1 MDILKSFSLCDSEY
15 PINIQGTIENPLFQS
30 NQIAKLLGMK
40 SINKQIMNFNDTQK
54 VITESNT
61 LGGVQKMSFLT
72 EKGLYRLIGR
82 SNKPIAEKFQ
92 NWVCDIIKEIRLTG
106 EYKLKEQ
113 LEKSQQHWE
122 INKALIMHQSKLNI
136 HSKFLELYHLKNVVY
151 ICKLKDETEDK
162 YIIKIGSTQN
172 IKERIHNI
180 SNNYGYAPLLLDIY
194 ECANHT
200 KFENWIRSNPSIKY
214 LYFPIIKKNG
224 ISTRETFL
232 VNEQNYNLIIILI
245 KNEIKLFNQTTHYE
259 KNIEKLIELEDKKK
273 INLELEYKKEEKK
286 LEVIYK
292 TQEIDK
298 EKKTQDIQTQDIQT
312 QNIQTQDIQTQDIQT
327 QDIQTQDI
335 QTQDIQTQDIQTQ
348 DLLSQNNNIQFI
360 KSRENT
366 RSPKVYQYDP
376 VTLELLH
383 IYDSIISVIRNVNGS
398 SSSALKEASRK
409 NTIYKYYRWL
419 LIDRNITDTTDII
432 IPPTIKSVSQ
442 NIEYIAMID
451 IQQKKIMDVFAS
463 QKDAALSRNLAGY
476 STISRAI
483 KQNSIS
489 SGHYW
494 KLFKNC
500 SQDMR
505 TIYLKNNTLP
515 EKFSRTSHINVLQID
530 PITNKV
536 ITTYKSITDVIL
548 KYQMSRLTLK
558 KFADNNEI
566 HKCFKWKIIN
576 VNE

>member
-1 MDILKSFSLCDSEY
+1 MDILKSFSLCGSEY

-92 NWVCDIIKEIRLTG
+92 NWVCDVIKEIRLTG

-113 LEKSQQHWE
+113 FEKSKQHWE
-122 INKALIMHQSKLNI
+122 INKTLIMHQAKLNV

-151 ICKLKDETEDK
+151 ICKLKDELEDK

-180 SNNYGYAPLLLDIY
+180 SNNYGHPPLLLDIY

-200 KFENWIRSNPSIKY
+200 KFENWIRSNPSIKH
-214 LYFPIIKKNG
+214 LYFPIMKKNG

-232 VNEQNYNLIIILI
+232 VNDQNYNLIIILI
-245 KNEIKLFNQTTHYE
+245 RNEIKLFNQTTHYE
-259 KNIEKLIELEDKKK
+259 QNIEKLIELEDKKK

-298 EKKTQDIQTQDIQT
+298 EKKIEDIQIE
-312 QNIQTQDIQTQDIQT
+312 
-327 QDIQTQDI
+327 
-335 QTQDIQTQDIQTQ
+335 
-348 DLLSQNNNIQFI
+348 DLLSQNNNNIQLI

-366 RSPKVYQYDP
+366 RSPKVYQYNP
-376 VTLELLH
+376 VTLELVH
-383 IYDSIISVIRNVNGS
+383 IYDSIISVIRSVSGS
-398 SSSALKEASRK
+398 SPSALKEASRK

-432 IPPTIKSVSQ
+432 IPPTIESVSQ

-500 SQDMR
+500 SEDMR
-505 TIYLKNNTLP
+505 MIYLKNNTLP
-515 EKFSRTSHINVLQID
+515 EKFSRTSHITVLQID

-536 ITTYKSITDVIL
+536 ITTYRSITEVLL

-558 KFADNNEI
+558 KCADNNEI
-566 HKCFKWKIIN
+566 HKCFKWKITN